1 MLPDDAFAIS
11 TVVIAIITIK
21 NISSLRTRNISEFL
35 LLKIYPSLFISQKS
49 ILLLVAI
56 YNRIISCPM
65 LYAVETDKLSKVYSS
80 GLKAVDEISIRL
92 ENGEIFGFLG
102 PNGAGKS
109 TTIMILTTLLK
120 PTSGKAFVAGF
131 DVTTQAKNVRQNIGY
146 VQQDSTVDEY
156 LTGRENL
163 ELQARLNHIPKDV
176 RTKRIDEILEII
188 ELTDRQNDAAVTYSG
203 GMRKRLDIGGGL
215 LNMPKVLFLDEP
227 TLGLDIQTR
236 YKIWEYIKKI
246 HGEFGMSIF
255 LTTHYMEEA
264 DKLCNSISIIDDGKV
279 KVTGSPKELKSSLG
293 NEIVIFEINSEVNL
307 EELVSRIRK
316 TPTVKDVSTDG
327 LVVTVFTTS
336 GDQLTPQIFQH
347 ANNLEVKIE
356 TISLT
361 KPTLDDVFLSHT
373 GRDLREEEGKYD
385 RKKMRERLRRLRVP

>member
-1 MLPDDAFAIS
+1 
-11 TVVIAIITIK
+11 
-21 NISSLRTRNISEFL
+21 
-35 LLKIYPSLFISQKS
+35 
-49 ILLLVAI
+49 
-56 YNRIISCPM
+56 

-80 GLKAVDEISIRL
+80 GLKAVDEVSIKL

-120 PTSGKAFVAGF
+120 PTSGKAFVGGF
-131 DVTTQAKNVRQNIGY
+131 DVTTHAKNVRQNIGY
-146 VQQDSTVDEY
+146 VQQDSTIDEY

-163 ELQARLNHIPKDV
+163 ELQARLNHIPKDI
-176 RTKRIDEILEII
+176 RTKRIDEILGII
-188 ELTDRQNDAAVTYSG
+188 ELDDRQHEAAVTYSG

-246 HGEFGMSIF
+246 HTEFEMSIF

-264 DKLCNSISIIDDGKV
+264 DKLCDNISIIDNGKI
-279 KVTGSPKELKSSLG
+279 KITDSPKDLKNALG
-293 NEIVIFEINSEVNL
+293 NEIVIFEANSETKL
-307 EELVSRIRK
+307 EKLVLEIK
-316 TPTVKDVSTDG
+316 KLATVKDVSTNG
-327 LVVTVFTTS
+327 SIVTVFTTS
-336 GDQLTPQIFQH
+336 GDQLIPQIFQQ
-347 ANNLEVKIE
+347 ANILEIKIE
-356 TISLT
+356 NISLT

-373 GRDLREEEGKYD
+373 GRELREEEGKYD
-385 RKKMRERLRRLRVP
+385 RKKMRERMRRIRA

>member
-1 MLPDDAFAIS
+1 M
-11 TVVIAIITIK
+11 IAINKIPSLNTRK
-21 NISSLRTRNISEFL
+21 NFKNLI
-35 LLKIYPSLFISQKS
+35 LKIYSSLSRQNSLF
-49 ILLLVAI
+49 LLVAI
-56 YNRIISCPM
+56 YNRLIFCYL
-65 LYAVETDKLSKVYSS
+65 LYAVETDKLSKVYSN
-80 GLKAVDEISIRL
+80 GLKAVDEISIKL

-131 DVTTQAKNVRQNIGY
+131 DVTTQAKNVRENIGY

-163 ELQARLNHIPKDV
+163 ELQARLNHIPKNIQ
-176 RTKRIDEILEII
+176 TKRIDEILEII
-188 ELTDRQNDAAVTYSG
+188 ELTDRQNEAAVTYSG

-246 HGEFGMSIF
+246 HAEFGMSIF

-264 DKLCNSISIIDDGKV
+264 DKLCNNISIIDNGKI

-293 NEIVIFEINSEVNL
+293 NEIVIFEIDSEEKL
-307 EELVSRIRK
+307 EKLVSEIRK
-316 TPTVKDVSTDG
+316 ISTVKDVSTNG
-327 LVVTVFTTS
+327 TIVTVFTT
-336 GDQLTPQIFQH
+336 GGEQLTPQIFQQ
-347 ANNLEVKIE
+347 ANNLEIKIE

-373 GRDLREEEGKYD
+373 GRELRDDEGKYD
-385 RKKMRERLRRLRVP
+385 RKKIRERLRRIRAT